1 MSTIQI
7 EDEVKKQLFSI
18 AAELQLKRGK
28 KTSLSEAIR
37 HLINV
42 YLSQKR
48 DVSKMLS
55 LFGCLGLEPKA
66 RALLKELR
74 TEGEERLE
82 GLKREYCP

>member
-1 MSTIQI
+1 MSTIQV
-7 EDEVKKQLFSI
+7 DEEIKRQLFSI

-48 DVSKMLS
+48 DISMMLS
-55 LFGCLGLEPKA
+55 LFGCLGSEPKA
-66 RALLKELR
+66 QALLKELKA
-74 TEGEERLE
+74 EEDERLE
-82 GLKREYCP
+82 GLKREYCS